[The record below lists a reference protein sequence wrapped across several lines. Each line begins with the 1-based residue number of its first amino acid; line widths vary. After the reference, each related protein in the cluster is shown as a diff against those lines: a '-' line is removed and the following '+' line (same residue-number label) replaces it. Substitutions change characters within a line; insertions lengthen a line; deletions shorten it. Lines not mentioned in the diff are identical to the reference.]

1 MTSVC
6 RQSDSAFVQY
16 QNGVSGDLGLIAKT
30 SAPNNGSLD
39 ITGNFQIVGE
49 GSAISG
55 TVNKVGRTTGWTQGT
70 ITFSCVNVGVSGTNI
85 VQLCQNIVEST
96 SQIVAGGDSGSAVF
110 TIGSGDNVVL
120 EGILWGSFTGG
131 LGFVYSPIANIES
144 ELGALTTSGGGSPPP
159 TPTATSPAPT
169 ATATQTPTPNPGGNP
184 ATMAN
189 DDFESNSFNGGSGW
203 LASWATSGNFN
214 IDEGSSS
221 DPHNGSFH
229 LRLRATSNASRSV
242 DVSGASSVRVEFW
255 AKLESFESSDTA
267 QVLVNGNVI
276 QAFANGDDDGIYRFY
291 SIDVTPYL
299 SGSTLDLE
307 FDGTM
312 SSSFD
317 RFFVDDVTI
326 ISDAGGS
333 PPPESTETPTPPP
346 STSTPTA
353 TPPPNTATPT
363 ATPPPNT
370 ATPTATPPPSTATP
384 TATLPPS
391 TATAT
396 ATPPPSTAT
405 PTATPPPN
413 TATPTAT
420 PIPGGGPVTLAS
432 DNFESGG
439 FGGGSGWLA
448 AWVTSETFDIDD
460 GSSSSP
466 HNGGFHLLL
475 RATSNAL
482 RSVDVSGASSV
493 RIEFWAKL
501 ESFESSD
508 TAQVLVNGNVIQAF
522 ANGDDDGIYRF
533 YSIDVTPYLSGSTLD
548 LEFDG
553 TMSSSFDRFFVDDV
567 TIIADAGGS
576 PPPQQTATPTVT
588 STPGPGGSPTTLASE
603 DLESNSFGGGSG
615 WLASWA
621 TSGNLNIDDGSSSSP
636 HNGGF
641 HLRLR
646 ATSNAIRS
654 VDVSGASSVR
664 VEFWAK
670 LESFES
676 SDTAQV
682 LVNGNIIQAF
692 ANGDDDG
699 VYRFYSIDVTPY
711 LSGSTLDLE
720 FDGTMSS
727 SFDRFFVD
735 DIAVISE

>member
-214 IDEGSSS
+214 IDDGSSS

-370 ATPTATPPPSTATP
+370 ATPTATPHRAPRRRRPHCHRARQRRRPHPHRARQRRRPHPTEHRDADGHTATEHGNGDGHTP
-384 TATLPPS
+384 TEHGNADGYTATEHR
-391 TATAT
+391 
-396 ATPPPSTAT
+396 
-405 PTATPPPN
+405 N
-413 TATPTAT
+413 
-420 PIPGGGPVTLAS
+420 
-432 DNFESGG
+432 
-439 FGGGSGWLA
+439 
-448 AWVTSETFDIDD
+448 
-460 GSSSSP
+460 
-466 HNGGFHLLL
+466 
-475 RATSNAL
+475 
-482 RSVDVSGASSV
+482 
-493 RIEFWAKL
+493 
-501 ESFESSD
+501 
-508 TAQVLVNGNVIQAF
+508 
-522 ANGDDDGIYRF
+522 ANGHANPRRRTGHTRQRQLR
-533 YSIDVTPYLSGSTLD
+533 V
-548 LEFDG
+548 
-553 TMSSSFDRFFVDDV
+553 R
-567 TIIADAGGS
+567 
-576 PPPQQTATPTVT
+576 
-588 STPGPGGSPTTLASE
+588 
-603 DLESNSFGGGSG
+603 
-615 WLASWA
+615 WLRRR
-621 TSGNLNIDDGSSSSP
+621 
-636 HNGGF
+636 
-641 HLRLR
+641 LRL
-646 ATSNAIRS
+646 AGS
-654 VDVSGASSVR
+654 
-664 VEFWAK
+664 
-670 LESFES
+670 L
-676 SDTAQV
+676 
-682 LVNGNIIQAF
+682 GNK
-692 ANGDDDG
+692 
-699 VYRFYSIDVTPY
+699 R
-711 LSGSTLDLE
+711 
-720 FDGTMSS
+720 
-727 SFDRFFVD
+727 
-735 DIAVISE
+735 DI